1 MANALLYGFYQLKD
15 VANSRAIQ
23 YADALNAAIT
33 MTVADH
39 NAQINDMIGL
49 FAERTTD
56 YQRRFVS
63 AGNARLQAGDE
74 NSRAQPIKGST
85 YDVQFPIQ
93 KGDTAWGENF
103 ITRQKMSVQQVNNA
117 VSLMLKAD
125 VTWIRDHIM
134 AALFYN
140 STGWT
145 IADPEWGTL
154 TIQGLANGDS
164 VLYAKVGAVAA
175 ADTHQLAQAA
185 AIADATNP
193 FSTAYAELVEH
204 PENQGS
210 QIVSL
215 ISSSL
220 SATATALT
228 AFVDVSDPNIQRG
241 SGTDAVIGTP
251 PNLPSSATLLGRT
264 NNVWV
269 AEWGWLPTDY
279 MVTIAVGAEPPLK
292 MREDPEPQLQ
302 GFVKADTRTDY
313 PYSEEQYFR
322 RAGFGA
328 WNRVGAVVTRIGNGS
343 YAIPTSFG
351 SPMY

>member
-1 MANALLYGFYQLKD
+1 VANSLLYGFYQLKD
-15 VANSRAIQ
+15 VANSRAIE
-23 YADALNAAIT
+23 YADALNAAIV
-33 MTVADH
+33 MTLAEH
-39 NAQINDMIGL
+39 NAQVNDLLGL
-49 FAERTTD
+49 FAEPTTD
-56 YQRRFVS
+56 YQRRFVAAS
-63 AGNARLQAGDE
+63 NNRLQAGDE
-74 NSRAQPIKGST
+74 NSRANPVKGST

-103 ITRQKMSVQQVNNA
+103 ITRRKMTVQQVNNA
-117 VSLMLKAD
+117 ISQMLKGD
-125 VTWIRDHIM
+125 ITWLRDHVL

-145 IADPEWGTL
+145 IVDPEWGTL

-164 VLYAKVGAVAA
+164 TLYAKIGAVAA

-193 FSTAYAELVEH
+193 FSTAYAELMEH

-210 QIVSL
+210 EIVSL

-220 SATATALT
+220 TATATALT
-228 AFVDVSDPNIQRG
+228 PFVDVSDPNVIRG
-241 SGTDAVIGTP
+241 SGTDAVVGTP
-251 PNLPSSATLLGRT
+251 SGLPSSATLLGRT

-279 MVTIAVGAEPPLK
+279 MVTLAVGAEKPLK
-292 MREDPEPQLQ
+292 MRQDPEPDLQ

-313 PYSEEQYFR
+313 PFSEEQYFR

-328 WNRVGAVVTRIGNGS
+328 WNRVGAVVTRIGNGT
-343 YAIPTSFG
+343 YAIPTNFG